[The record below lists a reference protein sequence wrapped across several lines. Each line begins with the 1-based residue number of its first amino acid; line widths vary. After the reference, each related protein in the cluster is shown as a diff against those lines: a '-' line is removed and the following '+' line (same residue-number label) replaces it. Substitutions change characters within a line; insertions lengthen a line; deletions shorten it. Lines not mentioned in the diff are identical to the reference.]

1 MMIILM
7 NHCQAQII
15 MNILPLLLIIGM
27 TSCQSSTSTTPVM
40 PDNSIVQGTSIDSN
54 SHHDDFCDYFY
65 SKDTLNDTLH
75 FNFEDREDFG
85 PVYLSDNELKQIYCE
100 IKRGNINAYKLL
112 FLHYFYTYPTN
123 NFPKSEIDKLICI
136 TDFLAQKY
144 SYYRG
149 YLMCGG
155 FIFDYLKF
163 NADDDYYTT
172 TMITYYEKYFELS
185 QSKDIAMKLYEIY
198 CGNYS
203 FHDKDSVKAK
213 YYEKVLGRKR

>member
-1 MMIILM
+1 
-7 NHCQAQII
+7 
-15 MNILPLLLIIGM
+15 M
-27 TSCQSSTSTTPVM
+27 TSCQSSTSSTPVI

-100 IKRGNINAYKLL
+100 IKRGNIDAYKLL
-112 FLHYFYTYPTN
+112 FLHYFYTYPTV
-123 NFPKSEIDKLICI
+123 NFPKTEIDKLICI
-136 TDFLAQKY
+136 TDFLARKY

-149 YLMCGG
+149 YLMCGS
-155 FIFDYLKF
+155 FIFDFLKY
-163 NADDDYYTT
+163 NADDDYYAN
-172 TMITYYEKYFELS
+172 TMITYYEKYFELTKS
-185 QSKDIAMKLYEIY
+185 ATIAMKLHEIY

-213 YYEKVLGRKR
+213 YYEEVIRGRRWN